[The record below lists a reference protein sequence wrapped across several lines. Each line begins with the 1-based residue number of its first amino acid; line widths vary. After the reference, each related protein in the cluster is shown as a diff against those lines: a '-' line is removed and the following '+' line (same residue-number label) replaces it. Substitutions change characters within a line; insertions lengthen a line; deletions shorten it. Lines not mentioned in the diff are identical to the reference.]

1 MSHLIQLKNLPLF
14 HIFEDSLSVLREST
28 SFFHPR
34 ADTSRP
40 AATVSRT
47 LTTTTMRLQFGDH
60 YVSVDIYADNA
71 KLTAYSTTIEGNVM
85 EGWIGLEPGQKI
97 HLNYN
102 ILSEHDIYKLEFIV
116 DGIVRNNVDHWRNR
130 NKKDRKTYSAIRSI
144 IESAC
149 VSIDGKQSQRE
160 MVVGTLDLG
169 WSSINF

>member
-1 MSHLIQLKNLPLF
+1 
-14 HIFEDSLSVLREST
+14 
-28 SFFHPR
+28 
-34 ADTSRP
+34 
-40 AATVSRT
+40 
-47 LTTTTMRLQFGDH
+47 
-60 YVSVDIYADNA
+60 
-71 KLTAYSTTIEGNVM
+71 M

-144 IESAC
+144 IESAS